1 MNFPATYLL
10 NLLIAQKYTLLFPV
24 LVLEG
29 PVATI
34 LASFLSS
41 PAGGQVLNIVIV
53 SILVFVADIFGDTM
67 YYTIGRFGKNY
78 FVSRYPRRLSIDPNK
93 ADTAERY
100 FKKYGV
106 RTMLVG
112 KIGHGI
118 GWPIMVGAGSARMP
132 YGKFFTVSASIALIK
147 SAVLISLGYYYGAHY
162 RTLIDHLGKTGL
174 ILTTFALICI
184 VYLILKNKR
193 ETRALANKN

>member
-1 MNFPATYLL
+1 MHFSATYLL
-10 NLLIAQKYTLLFPV
+10 KLLIAHKYTLLFPV

-29 PVATI
+29 PVATV
-34 LASFLSS
+34 LASYLSS
-41 PAGGQVLNIVIV
+41 PAGGQVLSIVIV
-53 SILVFVADIFGDTM
+53 SILVFGADVFGDTM
-67 YYTIGRFGKNY
+67 YYTIGRFGKDY
-78 FVSRYPRRLSIDPNK
+78 FTSRYPKRFSLDPK
-93 ADTAERY
+93 KTDAAELY

-118 GWPIMVGAGSARMP
+118 GWPIMVGAGTARMP
-132 YGKFFTVSASIALIK
+132 YGKFFTVSASVALVK
-147 SAVLISLGYYYGAHY
+147 SVVLISLGYYYGAHY
-162 RTLIDHLGKTGL
+162 RTLIKHLGETGL
-174 ILTTFALICI
+174 ILTTLAVICI